1 MSKFKEL
8 TFGATCDNCGKTF
21 EDGHTGIALY
31 IDEQGLK
38 EPMQAQGWHVE
49 NDNHFCPKC
58 HYFDEKDMLVIHA
71 PISDIVAN
79 KIAEEKAVSWKEI
92 NPNYTGEKDYLSG
105 VNDGVHLMKHFINKH
120 RSIEEVKKNASNF
133 SFETGV

>member
-31 IDEQGLK
+31 IDEQSLR
-38 EPMQAQGWHVE
+38 EPMEAQGWHVE

-79 KIAEEKAVSWKEI
+79 KIISEKAANCRLRKEV
-92 NPNYTGEKDYLSG
+92 NQFWG
-105 VNDGVHLMKHFINKH
+105 VTCVAPL
-120 RSIEEVKKNASNF
+120 
-133 SFETGV
+133 